1 MKNKLLIYL
10 FCFILILIYIFLH
23 PSKEVMTCNADL
35 KCTITH
41 TYIGFIDIK
50 TSINL
55 DKNSQIIPKGNV
67 RSCSRIRLNSASR
80 TCSHVIHLQVSNQK
94 GKLIRPFISYY
105 MNYNSTFEDKSLD
118 IMQYEI
124 DQFYKYLNN
133 PNNKFSIE
141 TTSGNFLLLY
151 TIIGTVFAFVMYYVF
166 NFIENI
172 LKQIIKFFSK
182 K

>member
-50 TSINL
+50 TRINL
-55 DKNSQIIPKGNV
+55 DKNSQIIPKDNI
-67 RSCSRIRLNSASR
+67 RSCSRRYGSEPR

-94 GKLIRPFISYY
+94 GKLIKPFISYY
-105 MNYNSTFEDKSLD
+105 MNYDSTFEDKSLD

-124 DQFYKYLNN
+124 NQFYKYLNN
-133 PNNKFSIE
+133 PNNKYCIE
-141 TTSGNFLLLY
+141 TTSGNYLLLY
-151 TIIGTVFAFVMYYVF
+151 IIIGTVFAFVMYYVF

-172 LKQIIKFFSK
+172 FKQIIKFFLK